1 MGVKNDPFMLFIGV
15 TFAHG
20 YRGQRL
26 TGKQEHAA
34 EGGCG
39 EGLREIMYRV
49 RGKVEL
55 RINGGKR
62 V

>member
-34 EGGCG
+34 ERG
-39 EGLREIMYRV
+39 GLREIMDRV

-55 RINGGKR
+55 SINGGKR
-62 V
+62 VYD